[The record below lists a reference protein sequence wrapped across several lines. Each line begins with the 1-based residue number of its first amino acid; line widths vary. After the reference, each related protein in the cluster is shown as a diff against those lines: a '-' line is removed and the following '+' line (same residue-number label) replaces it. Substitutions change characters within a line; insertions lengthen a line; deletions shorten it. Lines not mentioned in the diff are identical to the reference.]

1 MHNFKPRLRQEEGG
15 GGQRLQSHRRTCV
28 TREIWHNSAS
38 SRQSCQAHI
47 TYFIL
52 ICLTKAKVPT
62 RHRHLPLSLSRIGIF
77 IIITIASFALFNLAH
92 VQPPSK
98 SRSDSQF
105 GAWQG
110 NHNAGTKQ
118 YANNFYRYM
127 TEIHKMP
134 NAEERARQTHVFM
147 VTCV

>member
-1 MHNFKPRLRQEEGG
+1 MCAQLQAKAKAGG
-15 GGQRLQSHRRTCV
+15 GGA
-28 TREIWHNSAS
+28 EP
-38 SRQSCQAHI
+38 QAHVRDQRDMAQLRQFAPELRGPHNI
-47 TYFIL
+47 FYFNL
-52 ICLTKAKVPT
+52 FNKSESSNSSSPS
-62 RHRHLPLSLSRIGIF
+62 PSLSLSRIGIF

-98 SRSDSQF
+98 SESDSQF